1 MIGQIM
7 LYLASTIFLL
17 CFFWVLCIALSIV
30 GNLRQSR
37 MERIE
42 LQVRPRSSKA
52 ATNKHFLVY
61 IHSPLDELQSWHA
74 RMIEKPE
81 RVPSPLALSMR
92 YHQTLLF
99 ADDLGDTHPNPSLS
113 KAS

>member
-1 MIGQIM
+1 M

-17 CFFWVLCIALSIV
+17 CFFWLLCIALSIV

-37 MERIE
+37 MERLE
-42 LQVRPRSSKA
+42 LTLRPRSSKA
-52 ATNKHFLVY
+52 ATHKHFLAY
-61 IHSPLDELQSWHA
+61 LYSPLDELQSWNT
-74 RMIEKPE
+74 RIVEKPE
-81 RVPSPLALSMR
+81 RVPSAHMLPVR

-99 ADDLGDTHPNPSLS
+99 ADDLADTHPNPTLS